1 MPLARHPRRLLA
13 RILLAAA
20 LAPAVA
26 GAQGAPPPA
35 TGIVSGRVVAAS
47 TEEPIA
53 AAAVL
58 VRGTAIAAQTDEAGR
73 FTLRGVPV
81 GVRAVE
87 VRRLGYAPVVRSDV
101 VVSAGKPV
109 ELTIVLTGIVSRLVG
124 IDVKPTFFPTV
135 PSASATVSTQSFSA
149 EEVRRF
155 PGVQEDVVR
164 AIATLPGVGVTTAG
178 RNDLVVRGGAPFE
191 NLFVVDNIE
200 VPNINHFGTQG
211 STGGPISLINIDFVQ
226 DASLS
231 AGGFGVRYGDKT
243 ASVTTISLREGTR
256 ERVSSELN
264 LSATG
269 AGAILEG
276 PLPGGGSFLAS
287 VRRSYLDLIFEAA
300 GFSFIPAYTDLTLKT
315 VWRPT
320 PRDQLSFLTI
330 GAIATISFNNSTADN
345 RFENSRVA
353 SPSQDQYFSGLTWRR
368 TLRRGLITTTLGRT
382 WTQFTTVQR
391 DSGSATRPP
400 APVFIANTT
409 EGETS
414 LRSDLTMTRGG
425 IEFEAGNI
433 LKVASALD
441 YRLLVPGDL
450 RRDAAG
456 IPRGLD
462 TDTSFVGVRNASYL
476 QGTWQLSDR
485 VRATVG
491 GRADYYAFLQN
502 AVRLAPRA
510 TISWA
515 IDPTTTASLAGG
527 RYWQAPQLIWL
538 AGDPTN
544 RDRLR
549 PFRAD
554 QVVASLS
561 RTVRPDTKVQI
572 EAYAK
577 RYGDFPGRV
586 FRPSAVLQPSGF
598 DDATNDI
605 PFGLEPLES
614 SARGTVIGAEALVQK
629 KLSEVPVYGLLSL
642 SYNRSRFT
650 SLAGRTV
657 VGAFD
662 TPVILNGLLGWRP
675 NARWELSSRARAAA
689 GLPTTPF
696 STTGA
701 NAGRLDFTRYNAG
714 DRLPTFFSLDVR
726 VDRRFTIRGTQLIT
740 YLDVQNATRRKNVS
754 QVNWNARLGTTERQ
768 ESIGIL
774 PSIGINWEF

>member
-1 MPLARHPRRLLA
+1 MFLFRHIPRARSAAACFLFA
-13 RILLAAA
+13 TSLAA
-20 LAPAVA
+20 
-26 GAQGAPPPA
+26 QSPA
-35 TGIVSGRVVAAS
+35 TGIVTGRVVATA
-47 TEEPIA
+47 TEEPIS

-58 VRGTAIAAQTDEAGR
+58 VRGTTIATQTDDAGR
-73 FTLRGVPV
+73 FTLRNVPV
-81 GVRAVE
+81 GVRAIE

-109 ELTIVLTGIVSRLVG
+109 EVTVVLTPVVSRLAG
-124 IDVKPTFFPTV
+124 LDVKPTFFPTV

-243 ASVTTISLREGTR
+243 ASVTTINLREGTR
-256 ERVSSELN
+256 ERVSSEVN

-269 AGAILEG
+269 AGVILEG
-276 PLPGGGSFLAS
+276 PLPGGGSFLSS

-300 GFSFIPAYTDLTLKT
+300 GFGFIPSYTDFTLKT

-320 PRDQLSFLTI
+320 ARDQLSFLTI
-330 GAIATISFNNSTADN
+330 GAIARVTFNNTTADN

-353 SPSQDQYFSGLTWRR
+353 APSQDQYFSGVTWRR
-368 TLRRGLITTTLGRT
+368 TLQRGVLTTTLGRT
-382 WTQFTTVQR
+382 WTQFRTVQS
-391 DSGSATRPP
+391 DSGSTTSPP
-400 APVFIANTT
+400 QPVFIANTT

-414 LRSDLTMTRGG
+414 LRSDLTLTRGRF
-425 IEFEAGNI
+425 EFDAGNI

-441 YRLLVPGDL
+441 YRLRIPGTL
-450 RRDAAG
+450 RRDANG
-456 IPRGLD
+456 IARPLD
-462 TDTSFVGVRNASYL
+462 TDTSFVGTRNATYA
-476 QGTWQLSDR
+476 QGTWQLTDR

-491 GRADYYAFLQN
+491 GRADYYAFLDH
-502 AVRLAPRA
+502 AVRVAPRA
-510 TISWA
+510 SVTWS
-515 IDPTTTASLAGG
+515 IDNVTTASLAGG

-538 AGDPTN
+538 AGDSRNQALT
-544 RDRLR
+544 

-554 QVVASLS
+554 QLVASLA
-561 RTVRPDTKVQI
+561 RTVRPDLKVQV

-577 RYGDFPGRV
+577 RYGDYPARV
-586 FRPSAVLQPSGF
+586 FRPAAVLQPAGF
-598 DDATNDI
+598 DDVTNDI
-605 PFGLEPLES
+605 PFGLEPLAS
-614 SARGTVIGAEALVQK
+614 VATGSVIGVEALVQK
-629 KLSEVPVYGLLSL
+629 KLSELPVYGLVSL
-642 SYNRSRFT
+642 SVNRSRFEG
-650 SLAGRTV
+650 LAGREV
-657 VGAFD
+657 VGSFD
-662 TPVILNGLLGWRP
+662 APVILNGLVGWRP
-675 NARWELSSRARAAA
+675 NAKWELSTRARSAT

-696 STTGA
+696 ITTGSS
-701 NAGRLDFTRYNAG
+701 AGQLDFTRYNDGA
-714 DRLPTFFSLDVR
+714 RLPTFFSLDVR
-726 VDRRFTIRGTQLIT
+726 VDRRFTIGRTQLIT
-740 YLDVQNATRRKNVS
+740 YLDVQNATGRANVS
-754 QVNWNARLGTTERQ
+754 QISWNARLGTTERN
-768 ESIGIL
+768 ESIGVL